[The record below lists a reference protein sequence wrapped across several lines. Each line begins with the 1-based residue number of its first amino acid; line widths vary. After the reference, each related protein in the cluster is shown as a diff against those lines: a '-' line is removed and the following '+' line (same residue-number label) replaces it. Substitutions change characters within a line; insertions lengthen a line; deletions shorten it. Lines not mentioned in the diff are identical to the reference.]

1 MLKKVEKDAHFRKKI
16 VKKAE
21 CKQYLRECNTDV
33 NRMWFTFS
41 QILLKLNTRIRRK
54 HGTK

>member
-54 HGTK
+54 HGTE